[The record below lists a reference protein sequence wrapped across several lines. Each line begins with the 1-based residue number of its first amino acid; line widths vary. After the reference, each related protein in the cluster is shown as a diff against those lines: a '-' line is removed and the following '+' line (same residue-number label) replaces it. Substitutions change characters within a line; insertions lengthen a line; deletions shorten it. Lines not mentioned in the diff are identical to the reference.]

1 MPQCYVIHTLPVLF
15 DVNFQRIMSSSQDCK
30 LSADSFCNKFPS
42 ISVAHSVLLKAD
54 YNAAKTLLEK
64 TNNEHYKWDMCG

>member
-1 MPQCYVIHTLPVLF
+1 MYQKLVLVIRQHNGDDAP
-15 DVNFQRIMSSSQDCK
+15 QDCK

-64 TNNEHYKWDMCG
+64 TNNEHYKWDMSG